1 MPDTEIGEHATASST
16 VSAQTAAPSPP
27 RRWAIL
33 IAAALAFMAAQG
45 FGRFGI
51 TLILPPMRDG
61 LGLSNGE
68 MGLLAGVGFVAY
80 LLSSAPSG
88 ALAARFGTRPVVALG
103 LSLIGVGLAAT
114 GLVADFVGAA
124 VALALVGVGGPAAIG
139 PVLAVGGAWFS
150 PGFRGR
156 ATGLVVA
163 GGGLGILLTGLLVP
177 VLLGPADGADW
188 RRAWWGL
195 GAGVMFAAVIAALI
209 LRDPSPSTHAGRA
222 SLGQVYRSAAIWR
235 LGFVFMLYGISY
247 IVYGTFF
254 GAHLAH
260 HGVGAAEAGRLW
272 SLAGLVSVSSGL
284 IGGMLADRLG
294 PYPALAVMFAVQGA
308 GLAAL
313 AVGDS
318 PAWYTL
324 SAVLYGLSL
333 WGFPSAISKAAAEI
347 VGPSLAPAALGLL
360 VLTFGVGQVI
370 GPVAAGALADWSGS
384 LTPGL
389 LVAAGADATGGLIAL
404 LLPKLREKTVA

>member
-1 MPDTEIGEHATASST
+1 
-16 VSAQTAAPSPP
+16 
-27 RRWAIL
+27 
-33 IAAALAFMAAQG
+33 MAAQG

-103 LSLIGVGLAAT
+103 LCLIGIGLTAT
-114 GLVADFVGAA
+114 GLAVDFVGAA
-124 VALALVGVGGPAAIG
+124 LALALVGVGGPAAIG

-150 PGFRGR
+150 PAFRGR

-177 VLLGPADGADW
+177 LLLGPSEVAAW

-195 GAGVMFAAVIAALI
+195 GAGVLLTAVIAAVV
-209 LRDPSPSTHAGRA
+209 LRDPPSSAHAGRV
-222 SLGQVYRSAAIWR
+222 SLGQVYRSGGIWR

-260 HGVGAAEAGRLW
+260 HGVDATEAGRLW

-284 IGGMLADRLG
+284 IGGILADRLG
-294 PYPALAVMFAVQGA
+294 PYLALAAMFAVQGA

-313 AVGDS
+313 AVGDAT
-318 PAWYTL
+318 PWYTA
-324 SAVLYGLSL
+324 SSVLYGLSL

-370 GPVAAGALADWSGS
+370 GPVVAGALADWSGT

-389 LVAAGADATGGLIAL
+389 LVAAGADAAGGLVAFL
-404 LLPKLREKTVA
+404 LSTLRGKTVASRASPT

>member
-1 MPDTEIGEHATASST
+1 
-16 VSAQTAAPSPP
+16 
-27 RRWAIL
+27 
-33 IAAALAFMAAQG
+33 
-45 FGRFGI
+45 
-51 TLILPPMRDG
+51 
-61 LGLSNGE
+61 
-68 MGLLAGVGFVAY
+68 
-80 LLSSAPSG
+80 
-88 ALAARFGTRPVVALG
+88 
-103 LSLIGVGLAAT
+103 
-114 GLVADFVGAA
+114 
-124 VALALVGVGGPAAIG
+124 
-139 PVLAVGGAWFS
+139 
-150 PGFRGR
+150 
-156 ATGLVVA
+156 
-163 GGGLGILLTGLLVP
+163 
-177 VLLGPADGADW
+177 
-188 RRAWWGL
+188 
-195 GAGVMFAAVIAALI
+195 
-209 LRDPSPSTHAGRA
+209 
-222 SLGQVYRSAAIWR
+222 
-235 LGFVFMLYGISY
+235 MLYGISY

-360 VLTFGVGQVI
+360 ILTFGVGQVI